1 MSGLKRF
8 WVTMVSLALLID
20 AGDIFVFIGLCLLGY
35 GLHLLEPWICFT
47 VLGALLI
54 LRGYVPA
61 ILKGKG

>member
-35 GLHLLEPWICFT
+35 GLHLLAPWICFT
-47 VLGALLI
+47 ALGALLI
-54 LRGYVPA
+54 IRGYVPA
-61 ILKGKG
+61 IIKGKG

>member
-35 GLHLLEPWICFT
+35 GLHLLAPWICFT
-47 VLGALLI
+47 ALGALLI
-54 LRGYVPA
+54 IRG
-61 ILKGKG
+61 